1 MAQWLLEMRDEFIK
15 CFITKDRW
23 KYIVGGLGNT
33 LKIALVAVLMGIVI
47 GSVVAVIRATHD
59 KTIERMRPGVGK
71 VLLQIGDFICRVYLT
86 VIRGT
91 PVVVQLLILF
101 FVVFV
106 SSNNKVMVAAL
117 SFGFNSGA
125 YVAEIFRG
133 GIMSIDAGQMEAGR
147 SLGFNYLQTMWYIIL
162 PQTIKNVLPALG
174 NEFIV
179 LIKETSVAGYIAL
192 QDLTKA
198 GDIIR
203 GRTFSAFMPLFA
215 VALIYLAMVMIFTA
229 FVNRLERRLRSSEH

>member
-59 KTIERMRPGVGK
+59 KTIERMRPGLGK

-91 PVVVQLLILF
+91 PVMIQIMIMF
-101 FVVFV
+101 FVIF
-106 SSNNKVMVAAL
+106 SNARDGVPVAML
-117 SFGFNSGA
+117 TFGINSGA
-125 YVAEIFRG
+125 YVAEIIRG
-133 GIMSIDAGQMEAGR
+133 GIMSVDPRPAVRWVSAMSPRCFISSFRRR
-147 SLGFNYLQTMWYIIL
+147 SKACCRRW
-162 PQTIKNVLPALG
+162 P
-174 NEFIV
+174 
-179 LIKETSVAGYIAL
+179 TS
-192 QDLTKA
+192 
-198 GDIIR
+198 
-203 GRTFSAFMPLFA
+203 
-215 VALIYLAMVMIFTA
+215 
-229 FVNRLERRLRSSEH
+229 SSF

>member
-1 MAQWLLEMRDEFIK
+1 MSRA
-15 CFITKDRW
+15 
-23 KYIVGGLGNT
+23 
-33 LKIALVAVLMGIVI
+33 VAPPML
-47 GSVVAVIRATHD
+47 
-59 KTIERMRPGVGK
+59 
-71 VLLQIGDFICRVYLT
+71 
-86 VIRGT
+86 
-91 PVVVQLLILF
+91 
-101 FVVFV
+101 
-106 SSNNKVMVAAL
+106 
-117 SFGFNSGA
+117 
-125 YVAEIFRG
+125 
-133 GIMSIDAGQMEAGR
+133 
-147 SLGFNYLQTMWYIIL
+147 
-162 PQTIKNVLPALG
+162 TIKPACFSLTCAPPTVRPRRPQSSMSLAAKCPSGRLNVLPALG